1 MKIGTLN
8 YVNLFISICLF
19 SCSTDDNSDQKIN
32 LVANDFFVS
41 IDERPARNTIL
52 GTIQASASQG
62 EIQFALLD
70 QIPIGS
76 IAVDPNSGDVI
87 VADPD
92 QFVFSIRSEITAS
105 VLVTS
110 GTKSDNVAI
119 KISINEPSSQFN
131 IWSGEKQ
138 SFSKA
143 DEADPSL
150 PGNQDRM
157 TENVWITR
165 GNEGGQI
172 YNAKVEVWSESVKA
186 TAPADT
192 EWAVGSTANLSVLT
206 FSPFRD
212 AVEPKDIV
220 EKNLVMHL
228 ITDDVYVDV
237 EFTQWSTGKKGG
249 FAYERSTKEE

>member
-1 MKIGTLN
+1 MKIGIL
-8 YVNLFISICLF
+8 YSFSLIISIALF
-19 SCSTDDNSDQKIN
+19 SCATDDNDDLEIN
-32 LVANDFFVS
+32 LRVNDFFIS
-41 IDERPARNTIL
+41 IDERPTVNTIL
-52 GTIQASASQG
+52 GTIVASTSQG
-62 EIQFALLD
+62 EIEFTLLD

-76 IAVDPNSGDVI
+76 IAIDPNSGDVI

-92 QFVFSIRSEITAS
+92 QFVFSVTSEITAS

-119 KISINEPSSQFN
+119 KITINNPLSQFN
-131 IWSGEKQ
+131 IWSGERQ

-150 PGNQDRM
+150 PENQDRV

-192 EWAVGSTANLSVLT
+192 EWAVGSTADLSALT

-220 EKNLVMHL
+220 GKNLVMHL

-237 EFTQWSTGKKGG
+237 EFTLWSTEKKGG